1 MDIKYLIHELAYGDS
16 KAAMKMLYNHF
27 YSKLMSFVSYFIKS
41 KHDAEEI
48 VSDTFYTIWE
58 QRLKLANLEH
68 IASSYIYTIAKN
80 ITFLFLKR
88 KEKHDRYHIEAD
100 IVESDFPVQ
109 FDGPEDE
116 LIGKELMKRL
126 HVAIEN
132 LPEKS
137 RIAFKLIREQRLKY
151 KEAAEIMEISVK
163 TLEAHMAL
171 ATKRLLNVLEE
182 N

>member
-1 MDIKYLIHELAYGDS
+1 
-16 KAAMKMLYNHF
+16 MKMLYNHF
-27 YSKLMSFVSYFIKS
+27 YSKLMLFVSYFIKS

-58 QRLKLANLEH
+58 QRLKLANLEC

-80 ITFLFLKR
+80 TTLLFLKR
-88 KEKHDRYHIEAD
+88 QRKEKYDMETDVAA
-100 IVESDFPVQ
+100 SDFPAQ
-109 FDGPEDE
+109 PDNSPEDE
-116 LIGKELMKRL
+116 LIGKELMEKL
-126 HVAIEN
+126 HAAIEN

-137 RIAFKLIREQRLKY
+137 RMAFKLVREQGLKY

-171 ATKRLLNVLEE
+171 ATKRLLKTLDE